1 MVRVGVIQMTST
13 EDPVRNDELAMRLVE
28 TAVKDKG
35 ANFVCLPECFH
46 CLGRNANETF
56 DVARRT
62 YRMCI
67 EKYQNLAKK
76 LNVWLSLGG
85 IHCIKDKET
94 KMSNCHVIL
103 NDDGEIVCEYD
114 KIHLFDVRIPG
125 RVCLMESESTKPGA
139 CLRICNTPFGKL
151 GISVCYDLRF
161 PVWSRNDSDYDV
173 LFYLANWPTPRI
185 SHWRSLLTAR
195 AIENMSY
202 CIGVNIIGSDPGNLY
217 SGGSCIIKPNGDEC
231 TKITKEE
238 TVIYYELNK
247 NVINDYRGTLN
258 FLDDKDRFILE

>member
-1 MVRVGVIQMTST
+1 MFNTGFSMNVNKIAETMDGRSISWLQQVALNKNVSIVGSLSIN
-13 EDPVRNDELAMRLVE
+13 ENKKYYNRLVW
-28 TAVKDKG
+28 VYP
-35 ANFVCLPECFH
+35 N
-46 CLGRNANETF
+46 
-56 DVARRT
+56 
-62 YRMCI
+62 
-67 EKYQNLAKK
+67 
-76 LNVWLSLGG
+76 
-85 IHCIKDKET
+85 
-94 KMSNCHVIL
+94 
-103 NDDGEIVCEYD
+103 GEINYYD
-114 KIHLFDVRIPG
+114 KRHTFTLAG
-125 RVCLMESESTKPGA
+125 ESNVYSK
-139 CLRICNTPFGKL
+139 GKSKKIIYFKDWKFL
-151 GISVCYDLRF
+151 PQICYDLRF

-185 SHWRSLLTAR
+185 SHWRNLLTAR

-258 FLDDKDRFILE
+258 FLDDKDRFILQ

>member
-1 MVRVGVIQMTST
+1 MNGRSISWLQQVSLNKNVSIVGSLSIK
-13 EDPVRNDELAMRLVE
+13 ENKKYYNRLVW
-28 TAVKDKG
+28 VYP
-35 ANFVCLPECFH
+35 N
-46 CLGRNANETF
+46 
-56 DVARRT
+56 
-62 YRMCI
+62 
-67 EKYQNLAKK
+67 
-76 LNVWLSLGG
+76 
-85 IHCIKDKET
+85 
-94 KMSNCHVIL
+94 
-103 NDDGEIVCEYD
+103 GEINYYD
-114 KIHLFDVRIPG
+114 KRHTFTLAG
-125 RVCLMESESTKPGA
+125 ESNVYSK
-139 CLRICNTPFGKL
+139 GKSKKIIYFKDWKFL
-151 GISVCYDLRF
+151 PQICYDLRF

>member
-1 MVRVGVIQMTST
+1 MSKKINIAIIQTSIYWEDIQANLNKFHKIINTIKSNTDVIFLPEMFNTGFSMNVNKIAETMDGRSISWLQQVALNKNVSIVGSLSIN
-13 EDPVRNDELAMRLVE
+13 ENKKYYNRLVW
-28 TAVKDKG
+28 VYP
-35 ANFVCLPECFH
+35 N
-46 CLGRNANETF
+46 
-56 DVARRT
+56 
-62 YRMCI
+62 
-67 EKYQNLAKK
+67 
-76 LNVWLSLGG
+76 
-85 IHCIKDKET
+85 
-94 KMSNCHVIL
+94 
-103 NDDGEIVCEYD
+103 GEINYYD
-114 KIHLFDVRIPG
+114 KRHTFTLAG
-125 RVCLMESESTKPGA
+125 ESNVYSK
-139 CLRICNTPFGKL
+139 GKSKKIIYFKDWKFL
-151 GISVCYDLRF
+151 PQICYDLRF